1 MRLRI
6 LLQSVS
12 NRRWTVLLTLFSLVI
27 SIMLV
32 LGIIHI
38 RAQTK
43 EAFSNTLSGTDL
55 IVGARSGP
63 INLLLYS
70 VFHLGNPTHNIQ
82 WNTYE
87 ELAKHSQVD
96 WIIPLALGDSH
107 KGHRVV
113 ATTPDFFAHYAY
125 GNKQHLTIVEGKTFV
140 APFEVVLGAAVAR
153 KLEYRI
159 GDNIIL
165 AHGIAEVA
173 LAKHD
178 DAPFV
183 VSGILAATGTPVDK
197 SVYISLAGMEA
208 IHRDWDSGVHIPTQS
223 SSDQQNVLTNAHP
236 ETLSA
241 MLVGLKSRSALFT
254 VQRQINQYAGEPLQ
268 AVVPGLVLAELWQLV
283 GSVEIAFTV
292 IAWLVVVASLLG
304 MTTSLLT
311 ALNERQREFS
321 VMRALGAGPG
331 YLFTLIISEVLFI
344 CVIAIVLAILLL
356 TATLALLQPW
366 LLGTWG
372 LSISLNVMSSNQLLY
387 LAGVLIAAIVLS
399 VIPAWVVYRRSLHDG
414 LSMRI

>member
-6 LLQSVS
+6 LVQSIL

-32 LGIIHI
+32 LGINHI

-43 EAFSNTLSGTDL
+43 ETFSNTLSGTDL

-82 WNTYE
+82 WKTYE

-96 WIIPLALGDSH
+96 WLIPLALGDSH

-113 ATTPDFFAHYAY
+113 ATTPAFFTQYAF
-125 GNKQHLTIVEGKTFV
+125 GKKQKLNIVSGKYF
-140 APFEVVLGAAVAR
+140 ADPSDVVLGAAVAR
-153 KLEYRI
+153 QLDYQV
-159 GDNIIL
+159 GDKIIL
-165 AHGIAEVA
+165 AHGVAEVS

-178 DAPFV
+178 DAPFI
-183 VSGILAATGTPVDK
+183 VSGILAPTGTPVDK
-197 SVYISLAGMEA
+197 SLYISLAGMEA
-208 IHRDWDSGVHIPTQS
+208 IHRDWQSGVHIPTPH
-223 SSDQQNVLTNAHP
+223 SDHHSDEDHAHP

-241 MLVGLKSRSALFT
+241 ILVGLKSRSSLFT

-292 IAWLVVVASLLG
+292 IAWLVVIASLLG

-321 VMRALGAGPG
+321 IIRSLGAGPG
-331 YLFTLIISEVLFI
+331 YLFVLVISEVLFI
-344 CVIAIVLAILLL
+344 CVIAIALAGLLL
-356 TATLALLQPW
+356 TAALMLLQPW
-366 LLGTWG
+366 LLSAWG
-372 LSISLNVMSSNQLLY
+372 LSVSLNIINSNQLLY
-387 LAGVLIAAIVLS
+387 LAGVLTAALVLS
-399 VIPAWVVYRRSLHDG
+399 VVPAWLVYRRSLHDG
-414 LSMRI
+414 LSMRV